1 MGYSILVGF
10 SSAIE
15 TLCGMVRLPALHG
28 LAYYGVEGSWTEQST
43 GIEHTRCLPQAYG
56 AKNYAKMGI
65 LLQRAVIV
73 CTTVYLMICVL
84 WIFMGPLLRLAGVLY
99 SPDPLRLE
107 WRSSIILSRDC
118 HCRSGA
124 GDCV

>member
-1 MGYSILVGF
+1 MYRVQ
-10 SSAIE
+10 
-15 TLCGMVRLPALHG
+15 
-28 LAYYGVEGSWTEQST
+28 GSWTEQST
-43 GIEHTRCLPQAYG
+43 GIEPTRCLPQAYG

-99 SPDPLRLE
+99 SHKP
-107 WRSSIILSRDC
+107 
-118 HCRSGA
+118 
-124 GDCV
+124 